1 LKRVA
6 QAAGIKKHLT
16 THTARH
22 TFATTVALENDVP
35 MKTVS
40 RLLGHR
46 SIRTTQ
52 IYAKVSLKK
61 LSNNMNVL
69 REKLGFNKTITKTAS

>member
-1 LKRVA
+1 M
-6 QAAGIKKHLT
+6 
-16 THTARH
+16 
-22 TFATTVALENDVP
+22 E
-35 MKTVS
+35 TVS

-61 LSNNMNVL
+61 LSNNMEAL
-69 REKLGFNKTITKTAS
+69 SAKLFGNKLISKTGG